1 MEEHQ
6 GSPGT
11 ETKYCRGKSSSTH
24 DTLRRCL
31 LNETLRGFLILPV
44 SASLSFHVI
53 LSFDDT
59 KSHPRFHLY
68 SSSAHIPLPS
78 SLPTLPQL
86 PLFSLFPQL
95 HCRSLTPP
103 SLFFFLLSCEFSAAW
118 IRTSQSCQS
127 HGSIQ
132 PSFHPPIQLLSL
144 SFQHSS
150 QFSFPTSNLACLLL
164 FQHPIPSLLRNSS
177 MPLSSLTIIT
187 TLHSAHAI
195 ISSFQNPLFQRTTLN
210 VIHYS
215 LFSPYSIGNITSIHN
230 SIIYHAFDLF
240 HHPLS

>member
-1 MEEHQ
+1 MPAQ
-6 GSPGT
+6 WNAPWVSYSTSKRLFIFPCNSFIWW
-11 ETKYCRGKSSSTH
+11 YQKSSSFSFV
-24 DTLRRCL
+24 
-31 LNETLRGFLILPV
+31 FLICP
-44 SASLSFHVI
+44 H
-53 LSFDDT
+53 
-59 KSHPRFHLY
+59 
-68 SSSAHIPLPS
+68 SSSLFSAYPPPTSPHL
-78 SLPTLPQL
+78 SLPPTSLPISYTSE
-86 PLFSLFPQL
+86 P
-95 HCRSLTPP
+95 
-103 SLFFFLLSCEFSAAW
+103 FFFLLSCEFSAAW

-150 QFSFPTSNLACLLL
+150 QFSFPTSNLGCLLL

-240 HHPLS
+240 HHPLSLWFV

>member
-68 SSSAHIPLPS
+68 YSSAHIPLPS

-103 SLFFFLLSCEFSAAW
+103 SLFFFFCHVNSVQPESEHHKVVNPMDPFSLHFILLFSSYPYHSN
-118 IRTSQSCQS
+118 ILVSS
-127 HGSIQ
+127 H
-132 PSFHPPIQLLSL
+132 
-144 SFQHSS
+144 
-150 QFSFPTSNLACLLL
+150 
-164 FQHPIPSLLRNSS
+164 FQHPI
-177 MPLSSLTIIT
+177 
-187 TLHSAHAI
+187 
-195 ISSFQNPLFQRTTLN
+195 
-210 VIHYS
+210 
-215 LFSPYSIGNITSIHN
+215 
-230 SIIYHAFDLF
+230 
-240 HHPLS
+240 

>member
-1 MEEHQ
+1 MI
-6 GSPGT
+6 P
-11 ETKYCRGKSSSTH
+11 K
-24 DTLRRCL
+24 
-31 LNETLRGFLILPV
+31 
-44 SASLSFHVI
+44 VI
-53 LSFDDT
+53 LVFICI
-59 KSHPRFHLY
+59 PHLPTFLF
-68 SSSAHIPLPS
+68 PLLCLPSPNFPS
-78 SLPTLPQL
+78 SLSSPNFTADL
-86 PLFSLFPQL
+86 L
-95 HCRSLTPP
+95 HLRA
-103 SLFFFLLSCEFSAAW
+103 FFFLLSCEFSAAW